1 MNFKLN
7 DVIDVINNYSM
18 EDTTQYELD
27 SMKVFILK
35 NGCNFLFDDEFNIY
49 NKNTPNK
56 NLKLMTLADYILIK
70 EPMLIFRLNIRNN
83 VLNAFLSYDNEE
95 LDYLRDV
102 TIPKLIDKIN
112 NNDNELEGEIIVN
125 NLLIPIFDL
134 NIDFKLNEI
143 IKVDEGKESSKDFDD
158 YFEPRY
164 FKYFNLKNINFYK
177 KLNSLNI
184 NKEEFGQVRR
194 TVINEHIIN
203 SRYSYIKQILKYYDI
218 EYFKQ
223 IISLE
228 KDSIFPKI
236 LNKIDNLN
244 EIEDKVTKINIE
256 TFINNFDFRNNFFVK
271 YFFYEL
277 DLDKEIKRNILLMAI
292 KKVYE
297 NKSKKYLTKNMDN
310 VFNNIL
316 PRFTNKDDCINFIKI
331 FDEKS
336 ILNKDVVLKYLMSFM
351 SNIKLTLNE
360 NATDIIDSIYQHI
373 TSLINGDSENID
385 YKKISICGDFFEYLS
400 AMANTDDNKK
410 TSYDYLKG
418 MKSDLKKH
426 VPSLIDL
433 KFKTLNFYGYNSD
446 ETYIQRLNEIKNGI
460 NHNEIFENN
469 FQSLF
474 YNHYDVFLEKYP
486 IFLNQN
492 KQIIKSLLY
501 KKLNAEF
508 VYFDKILLNE
518 KPSINETINYMKKYL
533 PDFDINKFGGNEIK
547 DSVIAANI
555 PSYFQATHEL
565 VKHNNSILFLYLL
578 SSSVLDNDE
587 FKNKVDFI
595 YSFSEKNNELN
606 LINTLDLLINYNYLY
621 ENNKVNYFCQIIF
634 DKLMNNF
641 SYDFILENKD
651 IIFEKIKL
659 INIDTFDGLL
669 SFNKDSINNDILNDN
684 NKEVYNNDN
693 KKNNLLRDIAYNLL
707 TTKKQMKVIKI

>member
-27 SMKVFILK
+27 LMKVFILK

-418 MKSDLKKH
+418 MKSDLKNMFH
-426 VPSLIDL
+426 
-433 KFKTLNFYGYNSD
+433 
-446 ETYIQRLNEIKNGI
+446 
-460 NHNEIFENN
+460 H
-469 FQSLF
+469 
-474 YNHYDVFLEKYP
+474 
-486 IFLNQN
+486 
-492 KQIIKSLLY
+492 
-501 KKLNAEF
+501 
-508 VYFDKILLNE
+508 
-518 KPSINETINYMKKYL
+518 
-533 PDFDINKFGGNEIK
+533 
-547 DSVIAANI
+547 
-555 PSYFQATHEL
+555 
-565 VKHNNSILFLYLL
+565 
-578 SSSVLDNDE
+578 
-587 FKNKVDFI
+587 
-595 YSFSEKNNELN
+595 
-606 LINTLDLLINYNYLY
+606 
-621 ENNKVNYFCQIIF
+621 
-634 DKLMNNF
+634 
-641 SYDFILENKD
+641 
-651 IIFEKIKL
+651 
-659 INIDTFDGLL
+659 
-669 SFNKDSINNDILNDN
+669 
-684 NKEVYNNDN
+684 
-693 KKNNLLRDIAYNLL
+693 
-707 TTKKQMKVIKI
+707 